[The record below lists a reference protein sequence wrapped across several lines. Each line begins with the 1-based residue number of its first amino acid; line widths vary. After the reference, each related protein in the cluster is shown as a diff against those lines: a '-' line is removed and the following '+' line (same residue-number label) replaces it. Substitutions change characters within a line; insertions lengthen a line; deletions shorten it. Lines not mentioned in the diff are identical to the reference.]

1 MNAVVIV
8 LLFCC
13 GVITFAL
20 LAIYLITFLFRYA
33 CVLCGLPKPSMWTAF
48 GMLVLIWICKTVAE
62 AIMKKTVDECCQHWG
77 IPPWEGWLITF
88 FLFLP
93 IDLLISASLH
103 AAFMG
108 IRIGKGIEVWF
119 VQMLM
124 LGAIIAAI
132 VGVAAI
138 YLLAAA

>member
-1 MNAVVIV
+1 MNAAVIV

-13 GVITFAL
+13 GLITFAL
-20 LAIYLITFLFRYA
+20 VAVYLITFLFRYA
-33 CVLCGLPKPSMWTAF
+33 CVLCGLPKPSMWVAF

-62 AIMKKTVDECCQHWG
+62 AVMKTIVQESCQHFG
-77 IPPWEGWLITF
+77 LPPWEGWLIVL

-93 IDLLISASLH
+93 IDLLISASMH

-124 LGAIIAAI
+124 LGAILAAI
-132 VGVAAI
+132 AGVVAVYI
-138 YLLAAA
+138 LAAA